1 MGSNLETWKALERIR
16 KDGRCR
22 SIGVSNFAPKHLN
35 ELLIKGNDRPVVNQ
49 IELSPFLQQES
60 ISSFCHKENIHL
72 TGYCPLARGR
82 RLDDPKLCLVAE
94 QTKKTVAQVMIR
106 WALQRGQS
114 VIPKSVRPERIQEN
128 ANVFEFNLND
138 EQMKQY
144 LSLFEKYFLKSFTSR
159 LTDYSDPKIDVLST
173 EVLNPKYT
181 IVKSVLLATDKKPA
195 VNIEWRVYTK
205 NPDKPLIRDLI
216 IEGLSLARTQKEEFA
231 SVIETNNGDV
241 TKLFITLKEFA
252 AK

>member
-1 MGSNLETWKALERIR
+1 MKINFFIIIFFVFGLTQKSFAYSGDPKQFIQEVVDEVKKVLIETNSKEFKTKKLSEMAL
-16 KDGRCR
+16 KTVD
-22 SIGVSNFAPKHLN
+22 
-35 ELLIKGNDRPVVNQ
+35 IKGVAYYSLGNYR
-49 IELSPFLQQES
+49 
-60 ISSFCHKENIHL
+60 KE
-72 TGYCPLARGR
+72 
-82 RLDDPKLCLVAE
+82 
-94 QTKKTVAQVMIR
+94 
-106 WALQRGQS
+106 
-114 VIPKSVRPERIQEN
+114 
-128 ANVFEFNLND
+128 LND
-138 EQMKQY
+138 EQMKEY

-159 LTDYSDPKIDVLST
+159 LTDYSDPKIEVLST

-181 IVKSVLLATDKKPA
+181 IVKSLLLATDKKPE

-241 TKLFITLKEFA
+241 TKLFITLKEFV